1 MLSSNSLVLG
11 IIIST
16 AFVHLMTHAQ
26 LMWSNSCLKIKYEG
40 TGASITMAGIFIAFI
55 IEYIA
60 LRIVN
65 ARDTGRLIK
74 GN

>member
-1 MLSSNSLVLG
+1 
-11 IIIST
+11 
-16 AFVHLMTHAQ
+16 MTHAQ

-65 ARDTGRLIK
+65 ARDTGKVDKRKLRK
-74 GN
+74 HQ